1 MEIKQ
6 KKQEEKLK
14 LRELK
19 RKKKEQVAQMM
30 KEYNRKKEDLEL
42 EDLQVGRSFL
52 KLLSKLSNRS
62 LVLSL
67 MFYRFWIFVS

>member
-6 KKQEEKLK
+6 KKQEERLKLK
-14 LRELK
+14 ELK

-42 EDLQVGRSFL
+42 EDLQVSFQAFSIYL
-52 KLLSKLSNRS
+52 INPLT
-62 LVLSL
+62 
-67 MFYRFWIFVS
+67 IQ

>member
-14 LRELK
+14 LRDLK

-42 EDLQVGRSFL
+42 EDLQVG
-52 KLLSKLSNRS
+52 
-62 LVLSL
+62 
-67 MFYRFWIFVS
+67 

>member
-42 EDLQVGRSFL
+42 EDLQVSSSFF
-52 KLLSKLSNRS
+52 KLL
-62 LVLSL
+62 
-67 MFYRFWIFVS
+67 Y